1 MRKFLL
7 FALVLGAL
15 WLVADY
21 FGLREALS
29 PDGIRDL
36 AVGAGC
42 VGVFAYLGAFSLG
55 SLIQIPGAAFLI
67 GARVA
72 YGPELGF
79 LLAYV
84 GALAAITLSF
94 VVVRAVG
101 GKALDEVRC
110 KPMRTMLAK
119 LDERPVRT
127 VVALRTLLML
137 SPPLNYALA
146 MSRVRF
152 RDYFVG
158 SAIGLVAPVA
168 VWVFLSDVVLS
179 CFGGWV

>member
-1 MRKFLL
+1 MKKLLL
-7 FALVLGAL
+7 FVVVIGGL
-15 WLVADY
+15 WLVADAY
-21 FGLREALS
+21 GLREALS
-29 PDGIRDL
+29 PDGIREL

-42 VGVFAYLGAFSLG
+42 MGVLAYLGAFSLG
-55 SLIQIPGAAFLI
+55 SLIQVPGAAFLV

-72 YGPELGF
+72 YGPGMGF
-79 LLAYV
+79 LWAYL

-101 GKALDEVRC
+101 GKALDEIRWE
-110 KPMRTMLAK
+110 PMRRVLAK

-127 VVALRTLLML
+127 VVALRTFLML

-158 SAIGLVAPVA
+158 SAIGLAAPVA
-168 VWVFLSDVVLS
+168 IWVFLSDVVLS
-179 CFGGWV
+179 WFGGLA